1 MATSA
6 TTLSANEINKA
17 LDGLKDIN
25 NELYGINELMEK
37 YVNSESSLQKAI
49 QKRLDIETT
58 HKKKLDEIEA
68 KHLSKEEE
76 YKELLKEQTR
86 YENQKINHQK
96 KYAEELKKILDY
108 QKAVTKELE
117 YQNKKHE
124 EGVTL
129 NERIEH
135 QLEGHLTGYKQIRK
149 GLDETKKGFV
159 GIFNV
164 AKDIIST
171 WGKVNQSTADYVRTI
186 GGSAESMR
194 KLTTETI
201 RFVKEQSIGMKY
213 NTSME
218 ELVKLQESYNK
229 SIGRSIALT
238 NSQKETMAA
247 MRKVAGDETTI
258 KFATSLENFGLNPD
272 EVGGVVGKM
281 FETASRSGVAWSK
294 YSDNFLN
301 NIKTAQNYTFRNGLE
316 GLQSMAKKAA
326 EIKLDMK
333 QAEAFA
339 NKVSTLEGAV
349 KAGANLSVLGGS
361 FAQFGNPLSM
371 MYEGLNDM
379 EGLQDRLINMF
390 GNLGKWNSKT
400 NMIDVSVFDKQRIR
414 AAAEATGMDY
424 SAIMDMIQAKGRSNQ
439 VQRQLQRFN
448 FSGEEADFIKNQAQL
463 DKNGNAFMTVQG
475 KRKYLSD
482 LSSSDIQ
489 LLMDTAG
496 NDTDNIR
503 TIAQTITGWND
514 AIEGLKKQ
522 KDAVKAGMGDYF
534 GNWLKDTIVG
544 IGSNTELMMGLVIA
558 SLGTSVFTNI
568 LSSFNGL
575 RNIVGGFGK
584 GTQSIPDV
592 LRRGPSKALTKFK
605 GTAKGTK
612 DSFTF
617 QGKKYLITNNRGAHA
632 GVIGKNGKYTRIPA
646 EEYFRMKKLGRYTK
660 VAGVGTAVAS
670 GAFTALEE
678 FGGNNNNH
686 STAKKVGKTAG
697 SVAGAALGA
706 KLLTGLIAAI
716 PTIGPAIAP
725 ILGPTIGGVIGNWVG
740 GLFSNDIRRNRFKGG
755 FELDSLTGDYSVR
768 QLKRFNEFKKGDI
781 NALTDRDIR
790 MLKRNGDYEKLK
802 AIRIQNANLNANN
815 VNFNA
820 NGKVVGLA
828 NGGWVSGPGGPKDD
842 SVLVPTSNG
851 EFIVNAQSAAAN
863 AELLKTI
870 NNSKTTITP
879 RGNILNPVKVN
890 GGSTSSSSQ
899 NSSINFGNGLNINLG
914 GTIKLDLGNR
924 TIGNIRPEDIL
935 SQNMINQIIK
945 EIQKQINRGFNGEKQ
960 GIFKFA

>member
-6 TTLSANEINKA
+6 TTISANEINKA

-76 YKELLKEQTR
+76 YKELLKEQIR

-258 KFATSLENFGLNPD
+258 KFAASLENFGLNPD

-534 GNWLKDTIVG
+534 GNWLKDNIVS
-544 IGSNTELMMGLVIA
+544 IGSNTQIMMGLVIA
-558 SLGTSVFTNI
+558 SLGTSVLSNL

-575 RNIVGGFGK
+575 QNIVGGFGK

-632 GVIGKNGKYTRIPA
+632 GVIDKNGKYTRIPA
-646 EEYFRMKKLGRYTK
+646 EEFFRMKKLGRYTK
-660 VAGVGTAVAS
+660 VAGAGTAVAS

-678 FGGNNNNH
+678 FGGDNNH
-686 STAKKVGKTAG
+686 STTKKITKTAG

-706 KLLTGLIAAI
+706 KFLTGALALI
-716 PTIGPAIAP
+716 PMVGPYIAP
-725 ILGPTIGGVIGNWVG
+725 ILGPTIGSAVGKWIGG
-740 GLFSNDIRRNRFKGG
+740 GFSNDARRNRFKGEFNLNG
-755 FELDSLTGDYSVR
+755 LTGDYSVR
-768 QLKRFNEFKKGDI
+768 QLKRFNKFMGGDL

-815 VNFNA
+815 VNLNA

-914 GTIKLDLGNR
+914 GTIKLDLDNR

>member
-6 TTLSANEINKA
+6 TTISANEINKA

-76 YKELLKEQTR
+76 YKELLKEQIR

-108 QKAVTKELE
+108 QKAVTKEVE

-129 NERIEH
+129 NERIGH

-400 NMIDVSVFDKQRIR
+400 NMVDVSVFDKQRIR

-544 IGSNTELMMGLVIA
+544 IGSNTQIMMGLVIA
-558 SLGTSVFTNI
+558 SLGTSVLSNL

-584 GTQSIPDV
+584 GTQSIPNV

-678 FGGNNNNH
+678 FGGNNNH

-815 VNFNA
+815 VNLNA

-890 GGSTSSSSQ
+890 GGSASSSSQ

>member
-6 TTLSANEINKA
+6 TTISANEINKA

-68 KHLSKEEE
+68 KHLSKEKE
-76 YKELLKEQTR
+76 YKELLKEQIR

-258 KFATSLENFGLNPD
+258 KFAASLENFGLNPD

-534 GNWLKDTIVG
+534 GNWLKDNIVS
-544 IGSNTELMMGLVIA
+544 IGSNTQIMMGLVIA
-558 SLGTSVFTNI
+558 SLGTSVLSNL

-632 GVIGKNGKYTRIPA
+632 GVIDKNGKYTRIPA
-646 EEYFRMKKLGRYTK
+646 EEFFRMKKLGRYTK
-660 VAGVGTAVAS
+660 VAGAGTAVAS

-678 FGGNNNNH
+678 FGGDNNH
-686 STAKKVGKTAG
+686 STTKKITKTAG

-706 KLLTGLIAAI
+706 KFLTGALALI
-716 PTIGPAIAP
+716 PMVGPYIAP
-725 ILGPTIGGVIGNWVG
+725 ILGPTIGSAVGKWIGG
-740 GLFSNDIRRNRFKGG
+740 GFSNDARRNRFKGEFNLNG
-755 FELDSLTGDYSVR
+755 LTGDYSVS
-768 QLKRFNEFKKGDI
+768 QLKRFNKFTGGDL

-815 VNFNA
+815 VNLIS
-820 NGKVVGLA
+820 NGKVVGRA

>member
-6 TTLSANEINKA
+6 TTISANEINKA

-49 QKRLDIETT
+49 QKRLDIEAT

-68 KHLSKEEE
+68 KHLSKEKE

-258 KFATSLENFGLNPD
+258 KFAASLENFGLNPD

-544 IGSNTELMMGLVIA
+544 IGSNTQIMMGLVIA
-558 SLGTSVFTNI
+558 SLGTSVLSNL

-632 GVIGKNGKYTRIPA
+632 GVIDKNGKYTRIPA
-646 EEYFRMKKLGRYTK
+646 EEFFRMKKLGRYTK
-660 VAGVGTAVAS
+660 VAGAGTAVAS

-678 FGGNNNNH
+678 FGGDNNH
-686 STAKKVGKTAG
+686 STTKKITKTAG

-706 KLLTGLIAAI
+706 KFLTGALALI
-716 PTIGPAIAP
+716 PMVGPYIAP
-725 ILGPTIGGVIGNWVG
+725 ILGPTIGSAVGKWIGG
-740 GLFSNDIRRNRFKGG
+740 GFSNDARRNRFKGEFNLNG
-755 FELDSLTGDYSVR
+755 LTGDYSVR
-768 QLKRFNEFKKGDI
+768 QLKRFNKFTGGDL
-781 NALTDRDIR
+781 NALTARDIR

-815 VNFNA
+815 VNLNA

>member
-6 TTLSANEINKA
+6 TTISANEINKA

-258 KFATSLENFGLNPD
+258 KFAASLENFGLNPD

-678 FGGNNNNH
+678 FGGNNNH

-697 SVAGAALGA
+697 SIAGAALGA

-870 NNSKTTITP
+870 NNSKTTIIP

>member
-6 TTLSANEINKA
+6 TTISANEINKA

-76 YKELLKEQTR
+76 YKELLKEQIR

-201 RFVKEQSIGMKY
+201 RFVKEQAIGMKY

-258 KFATSLENFGLNPD
+258 KFAASLENFGLNPD

-544 IGSNTELMMGLVIA
+544 IGSNTQIMMGLVIA
-558 SLGTSVFTNI
+558 SLGTSVLSNL

-632 GVIGKNGKYTRIPA
+632 GVIGKNGKYTRISA

-660 VAGVGTAVAS
+660 VAGAGTAVAS

-678 FGGNNNNH
+678 FGGDNNH
-686 STAKKVGKTAG
+686 STTKKITKTAG

-706 KLLTGLIAAI
+706 KFLTGALALI
-716 PTIGPAIAP
+716 PMVGPYIAP
-725 ILGPTIGGVIGNWVG
+725 ILGPTIGSAVGKWIGG
-740 GLFSNDIRRNRFKGG
+740 GFSNDARRNRFKGEFNLNG
-755 FELDSLTGDYSVR
+755 LTGDYSVR
-768 QLKRFNEFKKGDI
+768 QLKRFNKFTGGDL
-781 NALTDRDIR
+781 NALTARDIR

-815 VNFNA
+815 VNLNA

>member
-6 TTLSANEINKA
+6 TTISANEINIA
-17 LDGLKDIN
+17 LNSLKDTKN
-25 NELYGINELMEK
+25 VLFDINELMEK
-37 YVNSESSLQKAI
+37 YVNSESSLKTAVQE
-49 QKRLDIETT
+49 RLEIEKNYQATIREIS
-58 HKKKLDEIEA
+58 KKKIP
-68 KHLSKEEE
+68 EEE
-76 YKELLKEQTR
+76 KYEQKLQAQNT
-86 YENQKINHQK
+86 YAKQLNDHQK
-96 KYAEELKKILDY
+96 KYSEELKKILEY
-108 QKAVTKELE
+108 QKAVTKEVE

-129 NERIEH
+129 NERIGH
-135 QLEGHLTGYKQIRK
+135 QLEGHLTGYKQISK
-149 GLDETKKGFV
+149 GLSETKKSFV

-171 WGKVNQSTADYVRTI
+171 WGKVNQTAADYTRSI

-218 ELVKLQESYNK
+218 ELIKLQESYNK
-229 SIGRSIALT
+229 SIGRSVALT

-247 MRKVAGDETTI
+247 MRKVAGDETTV
-258 KFATSLENFGLNPD
+258 KFAASLENFGLNPD
-272 EVGGVVGKM
+272 EVGGVVGRM
-281 FETASRSGVAWSK
+281 FETASKSGVAWSK

-379 EGLQDRLINMF
+379 EGLQERLINMF

-424 SAIMDMIQAKGRSNQ
+424 SSIMDMIQAKGRSNQ

-448 FSGEEADFIKNQAQL
+448 FSGDEADFIKNQAQL

-503 TIAQTITGWND
+503 TIAQTLTGWND

-522 KDAVKAGMGDYF
+522 KDAIKAGMGDYF
-534 GNWLKDTIVG
+534 GNWLKGTIFSIGTNVNLMALAVISPLVANLLNGGAQLMNGMWNVG
-544 IGSNTELMMGLVIA
+544 
-558 SLGTSVFTNI
+558 
-568 LSSFNGL
+568 
-575 RNIVGGFGK
+575 RGFGK
-584 GTQSIPDV
+584 GLQTIPNTG
-592 LRRGPSKALTKFK
+592 GPAPLSPLSV
-605 GTAKGTK
+605 GTANASK
-612 DSFTF
+612 DSFSF
-617 QGKKYLITNNRGAHA
+617 LGKKYYAISNNNTAHT
-632 GVIGKNGKYTRIPA
+632 GVIGKDGKYTAISA
-646 EEYFRMKKLGRYTK
+646 KKFLKMKNLRK
-660 VAGVGTAVAS
+660 VVRGGAWGAVTS
-670 GAFTALEE
+670 GIYTALDE
-678 FGGNNNNH
+678 FGRENNH
-686 STAKKVGKTAG
+686 STGKKIGRTVGSAIGGGLATA
-697 SVAGAALGA
+697 AI
-706 KLLTGLIAAI
+706 GLI
-716 PTIGPAIAP
+716 PGIGPFIAP
-725 ILGPTIGGVIGNWVG
+725 FLGPVIGNAIGKWAG
-740 GLFSNDIRRNRFKGG
+740 GGFSNDARRNRFKGEFNLNG
-755 FELDSLTGDYSVR
+755 LTGDYSVR
-768 QLKRFNEFKKGDI
+768 QLKRFNKFTGGDL

-790 MLKRNGDYEKLK
+790 ELKKNGDFEKLK
-802 AIRIQNANLNANN
+802 SIKTQNVNLNAGT
-815 VNFNA
+815 VNLNS

>member
-6 TTLSANEINKA
+6 TTISANEINKA

-76 YKELLKEQTR
+76 YKELLKEQIR

-400 NMIDVSVFDKQRIR
+400 NMVDVSVFDKQRIR

-463 DKNGNAFMTVQG
+463 DKNGNALDSSTPFKTG
-475 KRKYLSD
+475 KS
-482 LSSSDIQ
+482 IF
-489 LLMDTAG
+489 
-496 NDTDNIR
+496 
-503 TIAQTITGWND
+503 ITGD
-514 AIEGLKKQ
+514 
-522 KDAVKAGMGDYF
+522 
-534 GNWLKDTIVG
+534 
-544 IGSNTELMMGLVIA
+544 
-558 SLGTSVFTNI
+558 
-568 LSSFNGL
+568 
-575 RNIVGGFGK
+575 
-584 GTQSIPDV
+584 DV
-592 LRRGPSKALTKFK
+592 
-605 GTAKGTK
+605 
-612 DSFTF
+612 D
-617 QGKKYLITNNRGAHA
+617 
-632 GVIGKNGKYTRIPA
+632 V
-646 EEYFRMKKLGRYTK
+646 
-660 VAGVGTAVAS
+660 
-670 GAFTALEE
+670 
-678 FGGNNNNH
+678 
-686 STAKKVGKTAG
+686 
-697 SVAGAALGA
+697 
-706 KLLTGLIAAI
+706 
-716 PTIGPAIAP
+716 
-725 ILGPTIGGVIGNWVG
+725 
-740 GLFSNDIRRNRFKGG
+740 
-755 FELDSLTGDYSVR
+755 
-768 QLKRFNEFKKGDI
+768 
-781 NALTDRDIR
+781 
-790 MLKRNGDYEKLK
+790 
-802 AIRIQNANLNANN
+802 
-815 VNFNA
+815 
-820 NGKVVGLA
+820 
-828 NGGWVSGPGGPKDD
+828 
-842 SVLVPTSNG
+842 
-851 EFIVNAQSAAAN
+851 
-863 AELLKTI
+863 
-870 NNSKTTITP
+870 KTTF
-879 RGNILNPVKVN
+879 VCEVV
-890 GGSTSSSSQ
+890 
-899 NSSINFGNGLNINLG
+899 
-914 GTIKLDLGNR
+914 
-924 TIGNIRPEDIL
+924 
-935 SQNMINQIIK
+935 
-945 EIQKQINRGFNGEKQ
+945 
-960 GIFKFA
+960 

>member
-6 TTLSANEINKA
+6 TTISANEINKA

-49 QKRLDIETT
+49 QKRLDIEAT

-68 KHLSKEEE
+68 KHLSKEKE
-76 YKELLKEQTR
+76 YKELLKEQIR

-129 NERIEH
+129 NERIGH

-258 KFATSLENFGLNPD
+258 KFAASLENFGLNPD

-281 FETASRSGVAWSK
+281 FETASKSGVAWSK

-400 NMIDVSVFDKQRIR
+400 NMVDVSVFDKQRIR

-544 IGSNTELMMGLVIA
+544 IGSNTQIMMGLVIA
-558 SLGTSVFTNI
+558 SLGTSVLSNL

-632 GVIGKNGKYTRIPA
+632 GVIDKNGKYTRIPA
-646 EEYFRMKKLGRYTK
+646 EEFFRMKKLGRYTK
-660 VAGVGTAVAS
+660 VAGAGTAVAS

-678 FGGNNNNH
+678 FGGDNNH
-686 STAKKVGKTAG
+686 STTKKITKTAG

-706 KLLTGLIAAI
+706 KFLTGALALI
-716 PTIGPAIAP
+716 PMVGPYIAP
-725 ILGPTIGGVIGNWVG
+725 ILGPTIGSAVGKWIGG
-740 GLFSNDIRRNRFKGG
+740 GFSNDARRNRFKGEFNLNG
-755 FELDSLTGDYSVR
+755 LTGDYSVR
-768 QLKRFNEFKKGDI
+768 QLKRFNKFTGGDL

-815 VNFNA
+815 VNLNA

>member
-247 MRKVAGDETTI
+247 MSKVAVDETTI

-678 FGGNNNNH
+678 FGGNNNH

>member
-6 TTLSANEINKA
+6 TTISANEINKA

-76 YKELLKEQTR
+76 YKELLKEQIR

-333 QAEAFA
+333 QAETFA

-400 NMIDVSVFDKQRIR
+400 NMVDVSVFDKQRIR

-544 IGSNTELMMGLVIA
+544 IGSNTQIMMGLVIA
-558 SLGTSVFTNI
+558 SLGTSVLSNL

-584 GTQSIPDV
+584 GTQSIPNV

-678 FGGNNNNH
+678 FGGNNNH

-815 VNFNA
+815 VNLNA

>member
-6 TTLSANEINKA
+6 TTISANEINKA

-76 YKELLKEQTR
+76 YKELLKEQIR

-201 RFVKEQSIGMKY
+201 RFVKEQAIGMKY

-218 ELVKLQESYNK
+218 ELIKLQESYNK

-258 KFATSLENFGLNPD
+258 KFAASLENFGLNPD

-534 GNWLKDTIVG
+534 GNWLKDNIVS
-544 IGSNTELMMGLVIA
+544 IGSNTQIMMGLVIA
-558 SLGTSVFTNI
+558 SLGTSVLSNL

-612 DSFTF
+612 DSFIF

-632 GVIGKNGKYTRIPA
+632 GVIDKNGKYTRIPA
-646 EEYFRMKKLGRYTK
+646 EEFFRMKKLGRYTK
-660 VAGVGTAVAS
+660 VAGAGTAVAS

-678 FGGNNNNH
+678 FGGDNNH
-686 STAKKVGKTAG
+686 STTKKITKTAG

-706 KLLTGLIAAI
+706 KFLTGALALI
-716 PTIGPAIAP
+716 PMVGPYIAP
-725 ILGPTIGGVIGNWVG
+725 ILGPTIGSAVGKWIGG
-740 GLFSNDIRRNRFKGG
+740 GFSNDARRNRFKGEFNLNG
-755 FELDSLTGDYSVR
+755 LTGDYSVR
-768 QLKRFNEFKKGDI
+768 QLKRFNRFKNGDLS
-781 NALTDRDIR
+781 ALTAEDIR

-802 AIRIQNANLNANN
+802 AIKAQTVDLSAGTVNLIS
-815 VNFNA
+815 
-820 NGKVVGLA
+820 NGKVVGRA

>member
-678 FGGNNNNH
+678 FGGNNNH

>member
-6 TTLSANEINKA
+6 TTISANEINKA

-68 KHLSKEEE
+68 KHLSKEKE

-258 KFATSLENFGLNPD
+258 KFAASLENFGLNPD

-281 FETASRSGVAWSK
+281 FETASKSGVAWSK

-400 NMIDVSVFDKQRIR
+400 NMVDVSVFDKQRIR

-544 IGSNTELMMGLVIA
+544 IGSNTQIMMGLVIA
-558 SLGTSVFTNI
+558 SLGTSVLSNL

-632 GVIGKNGKYTRIPA
+632 GVIDKNGKYTRIPA
-646 EEYFRMKKLGRYTK
+646 EEFFRMKKLGRYTK
-660 VAGVGTAVAS
+660 VAGAGTAVAS

-678 FGGNNNNH
+678 FGGDNNH
-686 STAKKVGKTAG
+686 STTKKITKTAG

-706 KLLTGLIAAI
+706 KFLTGALALI
-716 PTIGPAIAP
+716 PMVGPYIAP
-725 ILGPTIGGVIGNWVG
+725 ILGPTIGSAVGKWIGG
-740 GLFSNDIRRNRFKGG
+740 GFSNDARRNRFKGEFNLNG
-755 FELDSLTGDYSVR
+755 LTGDYSVR
-768 QLKRFNEFKKGDI
+768 QLKRFNRFKNGDLS
-781 NALTDRDIR
+781 ALTAEDIR

-802 AIRIQNANLNANN
+802 AIKAQTVDLSAGTVNLIS
-815 VNFNA
+815 
-820 NGKVVGLA
+820 NGKVVGRA

>member
-6 TTLSANEINKA
+6 TTLSAIEINKA
-17 LDGLKDIN
+17 LGGLKDIN

-58 HKKKLDEIEA
+58 HKKKLAEIEA
-68 KHLSKEEE
+68 KHLSKEEN

-86 YENQKINHQK
+86 YENQKVNHQK

-129 NERIEH
+129 NERIVH

-164 AKDIIST
+164 AKDIVTT
-171 WGKVNQSTADYVRTI
+171 WGKVNQSAADYVRTI

-201 RFVKEQSIGMKY
+201 RFVKEQAIGMKY

-218 ELVKLQESYNK
+218 ELIKLQESYNK
-229 SIGRSIALT
+229 SIGRSVALT

-247 MRKVAGDETTI
+247 MRKVAGDETTV
-258 KFATSLENFGLNPD
+258 KFAASLENFGLNPD

-281 FETASRSGVAWSK
+281 FETASKSGVAWSK

-522 KDAVKAGMGDYF
+522 KDAIKAGMGDYF

-544 IGSNTELMMGLVIA
+544 IGSNTQLMMGLVIA
-558 SLGTSVFTNI
+558 SLGTSVLSNI

-660 VAGVGTAVAS
+660 GASIGTAVAS

-678 FGGNNNNH
+678 FGGDNNH
-686 STAKKVGKTAG
+686 SAAKKVGKTAG
-697 SVAGAALGA
+697 SIAGAALGA

-725 ILGPTIGGVIGNWVG
+725 ILGPTIGGAIGQWVG
-740 GLFSNDIRRNRFKGG
+740 GGFSNDARRNRFKDKFGI
-755 FELDSLTGDYSVR
+755 DSLTGDYSVR
-768 QLKRFNEFKKGDI
+768 QLKRFNRFKNGDLG
-781 NALTDRDIR
+781 ALTAADVR

-802 AIRIQNANLNANN
+802 AIKAQSVDLSAGTVNLIS
-815 VNFNA
+815 
-820 NGKVVGLA
+820 NGKVVGRA

-870 NNSKTTITP
+870 NSSKTTITP
-879 RGNILNPVKVN
+879 RGNIMNPVKVN

-899 NSSINFGNGLNINLG
+899 NSTIDFGNGLNINLG

>member
-6 TTLSANEINKA
+6 TTISANEINKA

-76 YKELLKEQTR
+76 YKELLKEQIR

-379 EGLQDRLINMF
+379 ESLQDRLINMF

-400 NMIDVSVFDKQRIR
+400 NMVDVSVFDKQRIR

-544 IGSNTELMMGLVIA
+544 IGSNTQIMMGLVIA
-558 SLGTSVFTNI
+558 SLGTSVLSNL

-584 GTQSIPDV
+584 GTQSIPNV

-678 FGGNNNNH
+678 FGGNNNH

-740 GLFSNDIRRNRFKGG
+740 GLFSNDARRNRFKGEFNLNG
-755 FELDSLTGDYSVR
+755 LTGDYSVS
-768 QLKRFNEFKKGDI
+768 QLKRFNKFTGGDL
-781 NALTDRDIR
+781 NALTARDIR

-815 VNFNA
+815 VNLNA

-899 NSSINFGNGLNINLG
+899 NSSINFGNDLNINLG

>member
-6 TTLSANEINKA
+6 TTISANEINKA

-76 YKELLKEQTR
+76 YKELLKEQIR

-400 NMIDVSVFDKQRIR
+400 NMVDVSVFDKQRIR

-544 IGSNTELMMGLVIA
+544 IGSNTQIMMGLVIA
-558 SLGTSVFTNI
+558 SLGTSVLSNL

-584 GTQSIPDV
+584 GTQSIPNV

-678 FGGNNNNH
+678 FGGNNNH

-815 VNFNA
+815 VNLNA

-890 GGSTSSSSQ
+890 GGSASSSSQ

>member
-6 TTLSANEINKA
+6 TTISANEINKA

-76 YKELLKEQTR
+76 YKELLKEQIR

-400 NMIDVSVFDKQRIR
+400 NMVDVSVFDKQRIR

-544 IGSNTELMMGLVIA
+544 IGSNTQIMMGLVIA
-558 SLGTSVFTNI
+558 SLGTSVLSNL

-584 GTQSIPDV
+584 GTQSIPNV

-678 FGGNNNNH
+678 FGGNNNH

-815 VNFNA
+815 VNLNA

>member
-6 TTLSANEINKA
+6 TTLSAIEINKV
-17 LDGLKDIN
+17 LGGLKDIN

-58 HKKKLDEIEA
+58 HKKKLAEIEA
-68 KHLSKEEE
+68 KHLSEEE
-76 YKELLKEQTR
+76 NHKELLKEQTR
-86 YENQKINHQK
+86 YENQKVNHQK

-129 NERIEH
+129 NERIVH

-164 AKDIIST
+164 AKDIVTT
-171 WGKVNQSTADYVRTI
+171 WGKVNQSAADYVRTI

-201 RFVKEQSIGMKY
+201 RFVKEQAIGMKY

-218 ELVKLQESYNK
+218 ELIKLQESYNK
-229 SIGRSIALT
+229 SIGRSVALT

-247 MRKVAGDETTI
+247 MRKVAGDETTV
-258 KFATSLENFGLNPD
+258 KFAASLENFGLNPD

-281 FETASRSGVAWSK
+281 FETASKSGVAWSK

-475 KRKYLSD
+475 KRKYLND

-522 KDAVKAGMGDYF
+522 KDAIKAGMGDYF

-544 IGSNTELMMGLVIA
+544 IGSNTQLMMGLVIA
-558 SLGTSVFTNI
+558 SLGTSVLSNI

-632 GVIGKNGKYTRIPA
+632 GVIGENGKYTRIPA

-660 VAGVGTAVAS
+660 GASIGTAVVS

-678 FGGNNNNH
+678 FGGDNNH

-716 PTIGPAIAP
+716 PTVGPVIAP
-725 ILGPTIGGVIGNWVG
+725 ILGPTIGGAIGNWVG
-740 GLFSNDIRRNRFKGG
+740 GAFSNDARRNRFKGG

-768 QLKRFNEFKKGDI
+768 QLKRFNEFKNGDI

-790 MLKRNGDYEKLK
+790 ILKRNGDYEKLK

-815 VNFNA
+815 VNLNA

-870 NNSKTTITP
+870 NSSKTTITP
-879 RGNILNPVKVN
+879 RGNIMNPVKVN

-899 NSSINFGNGLNINLG
+899 NSTIDFGNGLNINLG

>member
-6 TTLSANEINKA
+6 TTLSANEINIA
-17 LDGLKDIN
+17 LNSLKDTKN
-25 NELYGINELMEK
+25 VLFDINELMEK
-37 YVNSESSLQKAI
+37 YVNSESSLKTAVRD
-49 QKRLDIETT
+49 RLEIEKNYQATIREIS
-58 HKKKLDEIEA
+58 KKKIP
-68 KHLSKEEE
+68 EEE
-76 YKELLKEQTR
+76 KYEQKLQAQNA
-86 YENQKINHQK
+86 YAKQLNEHQK
-96 KYAEELKKILDY
+96 KYSEELKKILDY
-108 QKAVTKELE
+108 QKAVTKEVE

-129 NERIEH
+129 NERIGH
-135 QLEGHLTGYKQIRK
+135 QLEGHLTGYKQISK
-149 GLDETKKGFV
+149 GLSETKKGFV

-171 WGKVNQSTADYVRTI
+171 WGKVNQTAADYTKSI

-218 ELVKLQESYNK
+218 ELIKLQESYNK
-229 SIGRSIALT
+229 SIGRSVALT

-247 MRKVAGDETTI
+247 MRKVAGDETTV
-258 KFATSLENFGLNPD
+258 KFAASLENFGLNPD
-272 EVGGVVGKM
+272 EVGGVVGRM

-316 GLQSMAKKAA
+316 GLQLMAKKAA

-379 EGLQDRLINMF
+379 EGLQDRLINIF

-424 SAIMDMIQAKGRSNQ
+424 SSIMDMIQAKGRSNQ

-482 LSSSDIQ
+482 ISSSDIQ

-503 TIAQTITGWND
+503 TIAQTLTGWND

-522 KDAVKAGMGDYF
+522 KDAIKAGMGDYF
-534 GNWLKDTIVG
+534 GNWLKGTIFSIGTNVNLMALAVISSSVANLLNGGAQLMNGMWNVG
-544 IGSNTELMMGLVIA
+544 VGLGRGFQEIPNVTTNSNA
-558 SLGTSVFTNI
+558 SVAYNS
-568 LSSFNGL
+568 LSSFKNSPAG
-575 RNIVGGFGK
+575 
-584 GTQSIPDV
+584 
-592 LRRGPSKALTKFK
+592 A
-605 GTAKGTK
+605 K
-612 DSFTF
+612 DSFSIL
-617 QGKKYLITNNRGAHA
+617 GRKYKITNNRGVHAVRQNIRGGYTSIGAEKYFQAKKWAKNSKGMGVAA
-632 GVIGKNGKYTRIPA
+632 GVVSAINTGI
-646 EEYFRMKKLGRYTK
+646 
-660 VAGVGTAVAS
+660 S
-670 GAFTALEE
+670 E
-678 FGGNNNNH
+678 FGTNNNH
-686 STAKKVGKTAG
+686 SLGRKIGATAMNSLSTGLGTWLGGALGTIILPGIG
-697 SVAGAALGA
+697 STIGAALGGWLSSNA
-706 KLLTGLIAAI
+706 TGL
-716 PTIGPAIAP
+716 
-725 ILGPTIGGVIGNWVG
+725 LW
-740 GLFSNDIRRNRFKGG
+740 NDARRNRFKGD

-815 VNFNA
+815 VNLNA

-870 NNSKTTITP
+870 NSSKTAITP

-899 NSSINFGNGLNINLG
+899 NNSISFGNGLNINLG

>member
-678 FGGNNNNH
+678 FGGNNNH

-945 EIQKQINRGFNGEKQ
+945 EIQKQINIGFNGEKQ

>member
-6 TTLSANEINKA
+6 TTISANEINKA

-76 YKELLKEQTR
+76 YKELLKEQIR

-400 NMIDVSVFDKQRIR
+400 NMVDVSVFDKQRIR

-544 IGSNTELMMGLVIA
+544 IGSNTQIMMGLVIA
-558 SLGTSVFTNI
+558 SLGTSVLSNL

-592 LRRGPSKALTKFK
+592 FRRGPSKALTKFK
-605 GTAKGTK
+605 GTPKGTK

-678 FGGNNNNH
+678 FGGNNNH

-716 PTIGPAIAP
+716 PTIGPVIAP

-740 GLFSNDIRRNRFKGG
+740 GGFSNDARRNRFKGKFG
-755 FELDSLTGDYSVR
+755 IDSLTGDYSVR
-768 QLKRFNEFKKGDI
+768 QLKRFNRFKNGDLS
-781 NALTDRDIR
+781 ALTAEDIR

-802 AIRIQNANLNANN
+802 AIKAQTVDLSAGTVNLIS
-815 VNFNA
+815 
-820 NGKVVGLA
+820 NGKVAGRA

>member
-6 TTLSANEINKA
+6 TTISANEINKA

-76 YKELLKEQTR
+76 YKELLKEQIR

-400 NMIDVSVFDKQRIR
+400 NMVDVSVFDKQRIR

-544 IGSNTELMMGLVIA
+544 IGSNTQIMMGLVIA
-558 SLGTSVFTNI
+558 SLGTSVLTNI

-584 GTQSIPDV
+584 GTRSIPDV

-678 FGGNNNNH
+678 FGGNNNH

-740 GLFSNDIRRNRFKGG
+740 GLFSNDARRNRFKGEFNLNG
-755 FELDSLTGDYSVR
+755 LTGDYSVS
-768 QLKRFNEFKKGDI
+768 QLKRFNKFTGGDL
-781 NALTDRDIR
+781 NALTARDIR

-815 VNFNA
+815 VNLNA

-890 GGSTSSSSQ
+890 GGSTSLSSQ

-924 TIGNIRPEDIL
+924 AIGNIRPEDIL

>member
-475 KRKYLSD
+475 KRKYLSY

-678 FGGNNNNH
+678 FGGNNNH

>member
-678 FGGNNNNH
+678 FGGNNNH

-781 NALTDRDIR
+781 NALTDRYIR
-790 MLKRNGDYEKLK
+790 MLKRNVDYEKLK

>member
-6 TTLSANEINKA
+6 TTISANEINIA
-17 LDGLKDIN
+17 LNSLKDTKNVLFDIN
-25 NELYGINELMEK
+25 ALMEK
-37 YVNSESSLQKAI
+37 YVNSESSLKTAVQE
-49 QKRLDIETT
+49 RLEIEKNYQATIREIS
-58 HKKKLDEIEA
+58 KKKI
-68 KHLSKEEE
+68 SEEE
-76 YKELLKEQTR
+76 KYEQKLQAQNT
-86 YENQKINHQK
+86 YAKQLNDHQK
-96 KYAEELKKILDY
+96 KYSEELKKILDY
-108 QKAVTKELE
+108 QKAVTKEVE

-129 NERIEH
+129 NERIGH
-135 QLEGHLTGYKQIRK
+135 QLEGHLTGYKQISK

-400 NMIDVSVFDKQRIR
+400 NMVDVSVFDKQRIR

-496 NDTDNIR
+496 NDTGNIR

-534 GNWLKDTIVG
+534 GNWLKDNIVS
-544 IGSNTELMMGLVIA
+544 IGSNTQIMMGLVIA
-558 SLGTSVFTNI
+558 SLGTSVLSNL

-575 RNIVGGFGK
+575 RNIVGGFSK

-592 LRRGPSKALTKFK
+592 FRRGPSKALTKFK
-605 GTAKGTK
+605 GTPKGTK
-612 DSFTF
+612 DSFSF
-617 QGKKYLITNNRGAHA
+617 LGKKYYAISNNNTTHT
-632 GVIGKNGKYTRIPA
+632 GVIGKDGKYTAISA
-646 EEYFRMKKLGRYTK
+646 KKFLKMKNLGK
-660 VAGVGTAVAS
+660 VVRGGAWGAVTS
-670 GAFTALEE
+670 GIYTALDE
-678 FGGNNNNH
+678 FGRENNH

-740 GLFSNDIRRNRFKGG
+740 GLFSNDARRNRFKGEFNLNG
-755 FELDSLTGDYSVR
+755 LTGDYSVS
-768 QLKRFNEFKKGDI
+768 QLKRFNKFTGGDL
-781 NALTDRDIR
+781 NALTARDIR
-790 MLKRNGDYEKLK
+790 ILKRNGDYEKLK

-815 VNFNA
+815 VNLNA

>member
-6 TTLSANEINKA
+6 TTISANEINKA

-76 YKELLKEQTR
+76 SKELLKEQIR

-201 RFVKEQSIGMKY
+201 RFVKEQAIGMKY

-218 ELVKLQESYNK
+218 ELIKLQESYNK

-258 KFATSLENFGLNPD
+258 KFAASLENFGLNPD

-544 IGSNTELMMGLVIA
+544 IGSNTQIMMGLVIA
-558 SLGTSVFTNI
+558 SLGTSVLSNL

-584 GTQSIPDV
+584 GTQSIPNV

-678 FGGNNNNH
+678 FGGNNNH

-768 QLKRFNEFKKGDI
+768 QLKRFHEFKKGDI
-781 NALTDRDIR
+781 NALTDRDMR

-815 VNFNA
+815 VNLNA